1 MKKLSAFWTETKI
14 LFRSVPSPIVALF
27 AVSVVAMNLL
37 ANKTIVN
44 LPYLALDG
52 GFTVSWL
59 AFLTMDMV
67 TKHFGGKA
75 ANRLNLFAL
84 AVNLLMS
91 LVFYLVSII
100 PTTDDY
106 SGFNAI
112 FGGTWFILLSSA
124 IAFLV
129 SGWVNIALNLLL
141 GKCFKKNPDGRA
153 AFFVRGYVSTL
164 LGQFVDN
171 LVFAVLTFMLF
182 APIFWDGFSWTIAQC
197 LTCAVTGAVAELLM
211 EVVFSPLGYWATKK
225 WKEEG
230 VGKEYFEFEQNKPEA
245 KE

>member
-1 MKKLSAFWTETKI
+1 MKKISAFWTETKI

-100 PTTDDY
+100 PTSDDY
-106 SGFNAI
+106 SGFNSI

-124 IAFLV
+124 IAFLA
-129 SGWVNIALNLLL
+129 SGWTNIALNLLL

-182 APIFWDGFSWTIAQC
+182 APIFWDGFSWTIVQC

-211 EVVFSPLGYWATKK
+211 EVIFSPFGYWATKK
-225 WKEEG
+225 WKEDG
-230 VGKEYFEFEQNKPEA
+230 VGKEYFEFEQKRLEA
-245 KE
+245 QK